1 MERYWGVT
9 VCAAFGDK
17 ASSLYD
23 ELDKLLND
31 SRGYVRSRAVIA
43 MIRSQSRSVNVEDIM
58 KQALLLSKSSAESLL
73 ILNDMTYLHDVL
85 SYNFILRPTE
95 LLQSSNEIRNRLEY
109 LNN

>member
-1 MERYWGVT
+1 MCSFLET
-9 VCAAFGDK
+9 K